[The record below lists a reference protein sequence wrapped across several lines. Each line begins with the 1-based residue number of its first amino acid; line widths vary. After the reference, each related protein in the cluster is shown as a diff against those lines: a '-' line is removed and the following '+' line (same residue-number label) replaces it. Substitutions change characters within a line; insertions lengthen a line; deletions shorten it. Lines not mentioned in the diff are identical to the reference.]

1 MSIVIE
7 PLRRHP
13 EVVPVAAQWHWSEW
27 GHTDPGGSLE
37 SWTAG
42 LAAQAGAD
50 QIPGT
55 LLALAD
61 GAPVGVACLVARTC
75 PATSPR
81 PG

>member
-1 MSIVIE
+1 
-7 PLRRHP
+7 
-13 EVVPVAAQWHWSEW
+13 VAAQWHWSEW

-61 GAPVGVACLVARTC
+61 GAPVGAPAWWRVTC
-75 PATSPR
+75 PATSPP